1 MTISST
7 LLEFRA
13 KWQLPKSVR
22 PRARRP
28 TLDEFS
34 MTISSAVVDLKAK
47 WHTLR
52 DFERAEAI
60 LPIIRAGLSRR
71 GLADALNISERGIR
85 RLLLMLEADPIDQ
98 DLFRQGKISQNE
110 LIRRV
115 NGTSTQP
122 PGFSHLRRFE
132 AAASE
137 PQFGHDPIDV
147 CHEILNWLAV
157 DDSRFPNV
165 ALILRLA
172 ITKLN
177 QKTETGSLIP
187 IRDHAGASVKEIILH
202 CRPNPNQFV
211 VDVWWHGEWLLNW
224 VFRLISIP
232 DLCRDALKGALNRV
246 LASEPSPELW

>member
-85 RLLLMLEADPIDQ
+85 RLLLMLEADPIDPGPFPARQ
-98 DLFRQGKISQNE
+98 D
-110 LIRRV
+110 
-115 NGTSTQP
+115 QP
-122 PGFSHLRRFE
+122 ERI
-132 AAASE
+132 
-137 PQFGHDPIDV
+137 DP
-147 CHEILNWLAV
+147 
-157 DDSRFPNV
+157 SR
-165 ALILRLA
+165 
-172 ITKLN
+172 
-177 QKTETGSLIP
+177 
-187 IRDHAGASVKEIILH
+187 
-202 CRPNPNQFV
+202 
-211 VDVWWHGEWLLNW
+211 
-224 VFRLISIP
+224 
-232 DLCRDALKGALNRV
+232 
-246 LASEPSPELW
+246 